1 MGGVDKAD
9 DSTVTVASKDSA
21 VSVKATSNDE
31 ATSEIPQKSTPDT
44 FATINGN
51 TYYYGENGN
60 LYRNQFYNNWG
71 HTYYFGSDGARWDN
85 RFYNNWGRT
94 YYFGDDG
101 ARWDNRFYN
110 NWGHTYYFGSDGAR
124 WDNQFYNNWG
134 NTYYFGDDGARW
146 DNRYMV
152 KWGNAYYFGNDGAL
166 AKNQNIS
173 VNGTRYWADNQGIIP
188 LKNQFLT
195 ANNNQLYY
203 FDSNGSLI
211 TDKFYHNWGHTYYFG
226 SDGARYTDQFLNKNG
241 KVYYF
246 DSQGIMY
253 QDQYYK
259 NWGHTYYFGND
270 GARYTNQF
278 MNKGG
283 KQYYFDD
290 QGIML
295 TNQDRI
301 IDGKFYHFNVNG
313 EATQVNDPS
322 EIRNTVAKQVATALN
337 NENVQNI
344 EYDWQSKDH
353 NYRELALHDLAQ
365 EVAQGDTK
373 ADKAIIADKLKK
385 NSLLTGN
392 VLSVFTTNFNNVD
405 LSTLVQRFI
414 NSFNPADANNS
425 VLGVGADANKDQL
438 AIVLF
443 KPGQETVSQKV
454 SSPVNATIST
464 VYPAAG
470 SNVTVKNAIKDNDNL
485 SNADVKDG
493 VTQFSSELLQ
503 GKQGTRISDDV
514 LKAIFAGLAGNEYA
528 LDGAKN
534 YYADNGDAYHYEFWL
549 AGKDATEK
557 LNNFL
562 TANNGVKYG
571 DPIKVTYTATLT
583 WGAAKSTA
591 NDKTPA
597 SQKTAEELNL
607 AYKTGTDTGLRYDS
621 VTVEK
626 IPNMSDDMIRGVDIS
641 SYQSLINAGVK
652 FYDFNGQEAS
662 LFKVLKDAGV
672 NWIRLRLWN
681 DPYNA
686 EGLGYG
692 GGNND
697 EESLVKM
704 ASEASQY
711 GMKILV
717 DFHYSDFWADPAKQP
732 LPKAWKNLSSADLTK
747 EISLYTSKVL
757 NDLKQAGADV
767 EMVQVGNEVTN
778 GAFGIWTDRDHGGN
792 WATTW
797 ESDQGNQVAKYLGTA
812 SAAVRSVLPNAKIA
826 IQLETPNISKYR
838 SIMTVLKNNNVDY
851 DYLGTSYYPFW
862 STHDGNSWYD
872 NIDLGYGASTP
883 INLEAIEKMAWR
895 EFGKKTVVL
904 ETGWINN
911 VNDADGTGNS
921 ISAND
926 EIQAYSHDPQ
936 GQVNAIEDMYKAL
949 VAQGGVGG
957 FYWEPAWI
965 PDKAGWQNWDYNK
978 KMSDIYGTGWASK
991 NAVGYAP
998 DSVMYYNG
1006 QPTWGGT
1013 TWDNVALFDDQGHPL
1028 QSLNVYK
1035 GMLEGYKS
1043 PKQVKSVLN
1052 SVVTKIWN
1060 NTDVK
1065 PNDGLVT
1072 GKALDDKEF
1081 LNASVSKLLSG
1092 ESNQVIGQEALTQI
1106 ANQLSNGISSPIYE
1120 AANGA
1125 KYHYVYWL
1133 EGDINRVGEFVN
1145 DNKDTKYGQPLTAKY
1160 SATVVVDA
1168 EPGVQEV
1175 TSPISIR
1182 VSKVWNEVGGK
1193 QVALTNPLKAG
1204 EQLTEGIDQSLINTN
1219 SVKQLLTGAQGTNIS
1234 TATLAKLKE
1243 NLPQNITGTADYKT
1257 ADGNHY
1263 YYDFWLDS
1271 VDSNNTKYG
1280 EPVTVNYTASLKWA
1294 KKDMVTSEN

>member
-1 MGGVDKAD
+1 
-9 DSTVTVASKDSA
+9 
-21 VSVKATSNDE
+21 
-31 ATSEIPQKSTPDT
+31 
-44 FATINGN
+44 
-51 TYYYGENGN
+51 
-60 LYRNQFYNNWG
+60 
-71 HTYYFGSDGARWDN
+71 
-85 RFYNNWGRT
+85 
-94 YYFGDDG
+94 
-101 ARWDNRFYN
+101 
-110 NWGHTYYFGSDGAR
+110 
-124 WDNQFYNNWG
+124 
-134 NTYYFGDDGARW
+134 
-146 DNRYMV
+146 
-152 KWGNAYYFGNDGAL
+152 
-166 AKNQNIS
+166 
-173 VNGTRYWADNQGIIP
+173 
-188 LKNQFLT
+188 
-195 ANNNQLYY
+195 
-203 FDSNGSLI
+203 
-211 TDKFYHNWGHTYYFG
+211 
-226 SDGARYTDQFLNKNG
+226 
-241 KVYYF
+241 
-246 DSQGIMY
+246 
-253 QDQYYK
+253 
-259 NWGHTYYFGND
+259 
-270 GARYTNQF
+270 
-278 MNKGG
+278 
-283 KQYYFDD
+283 
-290 QGIML
+290 
-295 TNQDRI
+295 
-301 IDGKFYHFNVNG
+301 
-313 EATQVNDPS
+313 
-322 EIRNTVAKQVATALN
+322 
-337 NENVQNI
+337 
-344 EYDWQSKDH
+344 
-353 NYRELALHDLAQ
+353 
-365 EVAQGDTK
+365 
-373 ADKAIIADKLKK
+373 
-385 NSLLTGN
+385 
-392 VLSVFTTNFNNVD
+392 
-405 LSTLVQRFI
+405 
-414 NSFNPADANNS
+414 
-425 VLGVGADANKDQL
+425 
-438 AIVLF
+438 
-443 KPGQETVSQKV
+443 
-454 SSPVNATIST
+454 
-464 VYPAAG
+464 
-470 SNVTVKNAIKDNDNL
+470 
-485 SNADVKDG
+485 
-493 VTQFSSELLQ
+493 
-503 GKQGTRISDDV
+503 
-514 LKAIFAGLAGNEYA
+514 
-528 LDGAKN
+528 
-534 YYADNGDAYHYEFWL
+534 
-549 AGKDATEK
+549 
-557 LNNFL
+557 
-562 TANNGVKYG
+562 
-571 DPIKVTYTATLT
+571 
-583 WGAAKSTA
+583 
-591 NDKTPA
+591 
-597 SQKTAEELNL
+597 
-607 AYKTGTDTGLRYDS
+607 
-621 VTVEK
+621 
-626 IPNMSDDMIRGVDIS
+626 
-641 SYQSLINAGVK
+641 
-652 FYDFNGQEAS
+652 
-662 LFKVLKDAGV
+662 
-672 NWIRLRLWN
+672 
-681 DPYNA
+681 
-686 EGLGYG
+686 
-692 GGNND
+692 
-697 EESLVKM
+697 
-704 ASEASQY
+704 
-711 GMKILV
+711 
-717 DFHYSDFWADPAKQP
+717 
-732 LPKAWKNLSSADLTK
+732 
-747 EISLYTSKVL
+747 
-757 NDLKQAGADV
+757 
-767 EMVQVGNEVTN
+767 
-778 GAFGIWTDRDHGGN
+778 
-792 WATTW
+792 
-797 ESDQGNQVAKYLGTA
+797 
-812 SAAVRSVLPNAKIA
+812 
-826 IQLETPNISKYR
+826 
-838 SIMTVLKNNNVDY
+838 MTVLKNNNVDY